1 MSLTFDG
8 STNTISGLVINS
20 TNITD
25 GSIVNADISAS
36 AAIASTKLSGV
47 TSGITMAD
55 IWRVSAQF
63 TTGNGYTYITSN
75 WERADTGNSGKI
87 GTGMT
92 ESSGVFTYP
101 STGIYLVQYG
111 AWGNAGV
118 NGSVHTAGLNIQST
132 VDNGSNFT
140 FDAGMYF
147 SIPNVSTYSYGGGTC
162 QHMFDVTNVSTH
174 KSRMAVYSSS
184 NLTWE
189 ASTTGTNVY
198 VSFTRLGDT

>member
-1 MSLTFDG
+1 MSILKV
-8 STNTISGLVINS
+8 NTIQ
-20 TNITD
+20 D
-25 GSIVNADISAS
+25 
-36 AAIASTKLSGV
+36 
-47 TSGITMAD
+47 TSGNVQPFGIELAD

-63 TTGNGYTYITSN
+63 TTGSGYTFITSN

-101 STGIYLVQYG
+101 STGLYLVQYG

-132 VDNGSNFT
+132 VDNGSNYT
-140 FDAGMYF
+140 FDAGAYF

-174 KSRMAVYSSS
+174 KSRMVVYSSS
-184 NLTWE
+184 NVTWE
-189 ASTTGTNVY
+189 ASTSSNNVY
-198 VSFTRLGDT
+198 VSFIRLGDT

>member
-189 ASTTGTNVY
+189 AATTGNNIY

>member
-101 STGIYLVQYG
+101 STGIYLIQYG

-118 NGSVHTAGLNIQST
+118 NGSIHTAGLNIQST

-189 ASTTGTNVY
+189 AATTGNNIY

>member
-1 MSLTFDG
+1 MSQTKAQLIDA
-8 STNTISGLVINS
+8 V
-20 TNITD
+20 D
-25 GSIVNADISAS
+25 GSIVDADIAS
-36 AAIASTKLSGV
+36 LTSSKLSGALPAI
-47 TSGITMAD
+47 SGASLTNLPAGGIDNAD

-63 TTGNGYTYITSN
+63 TTGSGYTYITSN

-101 STGIYLVQYG
+101 STGIYLIQYG
-111 AWGNAGV
+111 AWGNAGA
-118 NGSVHTAGLNIQST
+118 NGSIHTGGLNIQST
-132 VDNGSNFT
+132 VDNGSNYT

-174 KSRMAVYSSS
+174 KSRMAVYSDS

-189 ASTTGTNVY
+189 GSTTSNNVY